1 MIAAAASGL
10 WRSATALLNSARPE
24 TASFKTQEPP
34 KPTRPT
40 PPGEAGA
47 PAEGRDKL
55 LASLQ
60 SWLTVQQAQG
70 TQTQGGNAAG
80 GDMAKARAAYV
91 GTAGIAG

>member
-10 WRSATALLNSARPE
+10 WRSATALLNTARPE
-24 TASFKTQEPP
+24 TASFKTQEPQ
-34 KPTRPT
+34 KATRPT

-47 PAEGRDKL
+47 PKDGRDKL

-70 TQTQGGNAAG
+70 TPTPGGTAAG
-80 GDMAKARAAYV
+80 GAMAKARAAYT